1 MAKSSHESSSLW
13 LYWLDR
19 SPTHDACMICSSQAS
34 NRHSSSRE
42 NAHSEKPGY
51 SGKGKDDKRG
61 WWPKRVPPSSSSQT
75 TTTTTK
81 ELLPPPPTAPTD
93 FSFITTLLLLMRPLP
108 WVEPARAPPC
118 ASPAHNKPSP
128 AWPVCSC
135 LWSPSSPAST
145 QPAGV
150 RLACYPSSSPMFR
163 SHFLCFFF
171 SPFFFVPL
179 SIFFF
184 LSSFLSSYSVFFLWG
199 DAPFSMNWA
208 PRFWCFFATHCVGTK
223 LLQLILFS
231 LASEYVFDCFFGF
244 FANFVEWDIG
254 T

>member
-61 WWPKRVPPSSSSQT
+61 WWPKRVPPSSSSQI

-184 LSSFLSSYSVFFLWG
+184 LFFSFLPFFLRTVFFFSGAMLHFLWIELPG
-199 DAPFSMNWA
+199 SGASSPLTVWEQNSCNW
-208 PRFWCFFATHCVGTK
+208 FCFLW
-223 LLQLILFS
+223 LLNMSLIVS
-231 LASEYVFDCFFGF
+231 LAFLQ
-244 FANFVEWDIG
+244 IL
-254 T
+254 